1 MTNNLKKILC
11 LAVSG
16 VFLLSGCGKKEESV
30 PSEITVSG
38 TSFEDEKQQ
47 PFPAVSCGVKLEK
60 AVEKAVSLSPAVTE
74 IICEAGFRDK
84 LVGVS
89 DYCDFPEKLDL
100 PKLGST
106 ENPDLDAIIKLK
118 PDAVFT
124 LSLLSE
130 REIYKLNQAGIK
142 VLTADAP
149 KNLEEYSAMYKEIS
163 SAFLGNALANEQ
175 KGETM
180 ALAVGKRARSALEN
194 AAAAVELG
202 TFVYVTEKLTV
213 AGADTFESAVL
224 SLSGENLCKSEGYVA
239 PENVQPDYIIA
250 SDKLNYET
258 LANDAVFS
266 AMIYNGAKIVYVDA
280 TKFERPSSRTAE
292 IFSKLSE

>member
-16 VFLLSGCGKKEESV
+16 VFLLCGCENEDETV

-38 TSFEDEKQQ
+38 TSFENENQQ

-74 IICEAGFRDK
+74 IICEVGFRDK

-142 VLTADAP
+142 VLTANAP

-163 SAFLGNALANEQ
+163 AAFLGNALEKEQ

-180 ALAVGKRARSALEN
+180 ALAVGKRARAALEN

-224 SLSGENLCKSEGYVA
+224 SLSGENLCKSDGYVL

-258 LANDAVFS
+258 LADNDVFS
-266 AMIYNGAKIVYVDA
+266 AMMYNGAKIVYVDA
-280 TKFERPSSRTAE
+280 MKFERPSSRTAE
-292 IFSKLSE
+292 IFAKLSE